1 MEPADFY
8 TGIVA
13 ELYDPLKSFTQ
24 QAHPY
29 ARFIQEAGQPA
40 LELGCGDGEPLLALR
55 RLGLDVEGVD
65 SSEDMLARC
74 RARADAENLDVTLH
88 RQKMEELDL
97 PRRYRSIFLA
107 GPTFNLLPDDDA
119 ALNALG
125 RIATHLQDGGTAL
138 IPLFLPDPT
147 PAERFGRIRE
157 TTAPDGAVLRVSVV
171 SEERNAAARIQRTVL
186 RYERHADDGST
197 VLDRPWI
204 LHWHTQTGFR
214 EIADAAGLATVDVRD
229 TDGAPV
235 SSEAAEFTFLLRRRT
250 D

>member
-1 MEPADFY
+1 MTANRFSRCADWAS
-8 TGIVA
+8 TWRASTPPKTCSPVA
-13 ELYDPLKSFTQ
+13 AQGRT
-24 QAHPY
+24 
-29 ARFIQEAGQPA
+29 
-40 LELGCGDGEPLLALR
+40 LR
-55 RLGLDVEGVD
+55 TWT
-65 SSEDMLARC
+65 S
-74 RARADAENLDVTLH
+74 
-88 RQKMEELDL
+88 
-97 PRRYRSIFLA
+97 RSIGRRWRSWICPGA
-107 GPTFNLLPDDDA
+107 TDPSSWPPDDDA